1 MTMSKIATN
10 KNKIKLRI
18 DDLEE
23 QSILIRK
30 EIEGDLDVSK
40 TKIVDIGK
48 VILGIGGG
56 LIFSAIILGGLS
68 GRKRKGNSDNKYK
81 SKRVYHRF
89 RDQLT
94 HELTGQATDFI
105 LGLAKDKLNHYIG
118 NRENIKDDDSS
129 VTS

>member
-1 MTMSKIATN
+1 MSKIATN

-18 DDLEE
+18 DELEQ
-23 QSILIRK
+23 QSVLIRK
-30 EIEGDLDVSK
+30 EIEGDLEVSK
-40 TKIVDIGK
+40 MKIVDIGK

-68 GRKRKGNSDNKYK
+68 SRKRKGDSESKYK

-89 RDQLT
+89 RDQLG
-94 HELTGQATDFI
+94 HELTGQATDFL

>member
-1 MTMSKIATN
+1 MSKIATN

-18 DDLEE
+18 DELEQ
-23 QSILIRK
+23 QSVLIRK
-30 EIEGDLDVSK
+30 EIEGDLEVSK
-40 TKIVDIGK
+40 SKIVDIGK

-56 LIFSAIILGGLS
+56 LIFSMIILGGLS
-68 GRKRKGNSDNKYK
+68 GRKRKGDSGVKYR

-89 RDQLT
+89 RDQLG
-94 HELTGQATDFI
+94 HELTGQATDFL
-105 LGLAKDKLNHYIG
+105 LGLAKDKLNQYIG

>member
-1 MTMSKIATN
+1 MSKIATN

-18 DDLEE
+18 DELEQ
-23 QSILIRK
+23 QSVLIRK
-30 EIEGDLDVSK
+30 EIEGDLEVSK

-56 LIFSAIILGGLS
+56 LIFSAIILGGWS
-68 GRKRKGNSDNKYK
+68 GRKRKGDSDGKHR

-89 RDQLT
+89 RDQLG
-94 HELTGQATDFI
+94 HELTGQATDFL
-105 LGLAKDKLNHYIG
+105 LGLAKDKLNQYIG

-129 VTS
+129 ITS

>member
-1 MTMSKIATN
+1 MSKIATN